1 MTQAKAETF
10 LTQTHVRFLKLQREK
25 RAESHHRSTHP
36 SPLTRQ
42 GGPAEKPPSRLVL
55 SGVPGTIRPRST
67 DTHTV
72 IAVWSQTVPLKI
84 TPREWESSD
93 RHWKRGDEAQEQ
105 AWGLHSGPR
114 PLAAGHVWFVFR
126 KQKLG
131 AVACKQQHQQPASSS
146 SFRWSS
152 QADRSQTS
160 LVFLPP
166 TQTARSPKGTPT
178 LAQHTAPPVGSTRA
192 GPGVPAGAGFLSP
205 RSPQHPCNTAP
216 LKSAGMPADE
226 GLARSLGVQIVIWLS
241 AASLAAVLETPGSEK
256 PEAPHNNSHPNNL
269 AKPSCGLGDPSSRR
283 LQTPCSRQ
291 EQSQPV
297 ATRQSWYLPSQRWR
311 WMVSFSHPPDV

>member
-42 GGPAEKPPSRLVL
+42 GGPAGKPPSRLVL

-131 AVACKQQHQQPASSS
+131 AVACEQQHQPASSS

-152 QADRSQTS
+152 QADRSQSS
-160 LVFLPP
+160 LCFFHRPR
-166 TQTARSPKGTPT
+166 QQE
-178 LAQHTAPPVGSTRA
+178 AQRVH
-192 GPGVPAGAGFLSP
+192 P
-205 RSPQHPCNTAP
+205 RSPSTWLRRWGAPEQAQECQRGLDSYPLAHPST
-216 LKSAGMPADE
+216 
-226 GLARSLGVQIVIWLS
+226 LATQLHWNQR
-241 AASLAAVLETPGSEK
+241 E
-256 PEAPHNNSHPNNL
+256 
-269 AKPSCGLGDPSSRR
+269 C
-283 LQTPCSRQ
+283 LQTKALLVRLGFRS
-291 EQSQPV
+291 
-297 ATRQSWYLPSQRWR
+297 
-311 WMVSFSHPPDV
+311 